1 MWLGDVWRPT
11 LAHRRRSTGERRRYV
26 LYFVLSSTFLV
37 FSSSACATLQQLG
50 ALIQPPRF
58 EQDDQQRSEIS
69 LSGTGGA
76 NVRIWT
82 RVSNP
87 NSFGFTI
94 GTLRGT
100 LLLEGSR
107 AASVDFPFGLP
118 LPAHGEE
125 VVPIDIAV
133 NFRDVPKLGGAI
145 ARAISRQPIDFELE
159 GLIGVSAGGFGEQ
172 LLGPMTFLTGELQ

>member
-1 MWLGDVWRPT
+1 V
-11 LAHRRRSTGERRRYV
+11 SSSF
-26 LYFVLSSTFLV
+26 FVL
-37 FSSSACATLQQLG
+37 SSSACATLQQLG
-50 ALIQPPRF
+50 AFIQPPRF
-58 EQDDQQRSEIS
+58 EQHDQQRSEIR
-69 LSGTGGA
+69 LNGTSGA

-87 NSFGFTI
+87 NSFGFTL

-107 AASVDFPFGLP
+107 AARVDFPFGLP

-125 VVPIDIAV
+125 VVPIDITV
-133 NFRDVPKLGGAI
+133 NFRDVPNLGQAI
-145 ARAISRQPIDFELE
+145 VRAISRQPIDFELE

-172 LLGPMTFLTGELQ
+172 TLGPMTFLKGELQ